1 MSLMKSRLVATDKK
15 LEEIKAARKAA
26 QKASRQAYKQTRA
39 DRERKV
45 VLAGEAIMRRV
56 ARGEFD
62 EAEFRS
68 MMDDYL
74 LHSVDRALFDL
85 D

>member
-1 MSLMKSRLVATDKK
+1 ML
-15 LEEIKAARKAA
+15 
-26 QKASRQAYKQTRA
+26 
-39 DRERKV
+39 
-45 VLAGEAIMRRV
+45 LAGKAIMRRV

-74 LHSVDRALFDL
+74 LHSVDRALFEL